1 MKTTHLIV
9 AFENHTLITWA
20 LKRLPRS
27 IRGTKSMFFKILLT
41 QIFLSKILEQLFTT
55 IAWILRHLQWKS
67 DKGSIIQII
76 PRSYLS
82 AAGQNL
88 QHICSSKVDHRSFHS
103 SCNEAVCQQLRKCII
118 CQENPRD
125 QNHFFLLSYF
135 SGQIILST
143 IMITRH
149 AYRLEILACRSALKR
164 LGQARTS

>member
-82 AAGQNL
+82 ASGQNL
-88 QHICSSKVDHRSFHS
+88 QYICSSKGDHRSFHS
-103 SCNEAVCQQLRKCII
+103 SCKEAVSAIEKMHNMSRK
-118 CQENPRD
+118 PKRSKS
-125 QNHFFLLSYF
+125 FFPFVFFFWTNNL
-135 SGQIILST
+135 IHH
-143 IMITRH
+143 MITRH

-164 LGQARTS
+164 LGQGWT